1 MVFFLFSKALVVLV
15 VLFVVSEG
23 NPRHL
28 TKRDVGYNFD
38 CEYLYDDINI
48 NLNGQYNRLIYTS
61 RLGHH
66 FQTGH
71 ETLL

>member
-1 MVFFLFSKALVVLV
+1 MVLV

-48 NLNGQYNRLIYTS
+48 ILNRQCNRLIFEYHTHRVQGTIFRQS
-61 RLGHH
+61 GE
-66 FQTGH
+66 FIIIV
-71 ETLL
+71 EY